1 MPVDD
6 WTRVEAG
13 ICHDFQVGWI
23 TGIRSVLNQ
32 GLLPSEYYAMAEQV
46 MGGFGPDILTLQRVA
61 NGPLTTPNPTGGLE
75 VAVAPPRVEMRTR
88 AERDQN
94 AGKAKSVVIRQASN
108 DQVIAILKCRSSC
121 PRKSTFPSH

>member
-13 ICHDFQVGWI
+13 IFHDFHVGWI

-46 MGGFGPDILTLQRVA
+46 MGGFGPVILTLHRVA
-61 NGPLTTPNPTGGLE
+61 NGPLTTPDPTGGLE
-75 VAVAPPRVEMRTR
+75 LAVAPASVEMR
-88 AERDQN
+88 
-94 AGKAKSVVIRQASN
+94 S
-108 DQVIAILKCRSSC
+108 
-121 PRKSTFPSH
+121 